1 MAYIVDRRLNGKHK
15 SAVNRQRFIRRF
27 RAHIRDAVNDAVSKR
42 SIQDMERGERIIIP
56 RRDLSEPQFHH
67 GDGGKRGMVH
77 PGNKSFNRGDRIPRP
92 EGGGAGDG
100 SGEGEASNQG
110 EGIDEFAFEI
120 DTQEF
125 LNFLFEDLALPNLVK
140 RHLEGSK
147 SFRIKHGGIVSQGN
161 PSKIHIVRSMRQ
173 ASMRRRALGSAKH
186 RQLRELKQEQAAL
199 LEQEQSPQ
207 RQARLA
213 ELEEL
218 IAKVERRL
226 NNIPFLDTVDLRYN
240 HHIKQPVPVSRAV
253 MFCIMD
259 VSGSMNQDMKE
270 LAKRFFLLLFLF
282 LQRNYEQTEV
292 VFIRHHTAAKEVDE
306 EEFFY
311 SRETGGTI
319 VSSALKLTAEIIQ
332 ERYPPD
338 EWNIY
343 AAQASDGDNWND
355 DSPACTRILREQLL
369 PHMQYFSYV
378 EIMPRKHQALWHEY
392 ERLQQAM
399 PDAFAMQQLDG
410 PGDIYP
416 AFRELFKR
424 RMEDTA

>member
-27 RAHIRDAVNDAVSKR
+27 RAHIREAVNDAVSKR
-42 SIQDMERGERIIIP
+42 SIQDMERGERITIP
-56 RRDLSEPQFHH
+56 RRDLSEPNFHH
-67 GDGGKRGMVH
+67 GEGGKRGMVH
-77 PGNKSFNRGDRIPRP
+77 PGNKTFNRGDRVPRP
-92 EGGGAGDG
+92 DGGEGGGSGGD
-100 SGEGEASNQG
+100 ASNQG
-110 EGIDEFAFEI
+110 EGDDDFAFEI

-140 RHLEGSK
+140 RHLEGTK
-147 SFRIKHGGIVSQGN
+147 TFRIKHGGIVSQGN
-161 PSKIHIVRSMRQ
+161 PAKIHIVRSMRQ
-173 ASMRRRALGSAKH
+173 ASMRRRALTSAKR
-186 RQLRELKQEQAAL
+186 RQLKELKEEQAAL
-199 LEQEQSPQ
+199 LEQEQSPP

-213 ELEEL
+213 ELEEM
-218 IAKVERRL
+218 IAKVERRI

-282 LQRNYEQTEV
+282 LQRNYEHTEV

-306 EEFFY
+306 QEFFY

-319 VSSALKLTAEIIQ
+319 VSSALKLTAEILH
-332 ERYPPD
+332 ERYPPE

-392 ERLQQAM
+392 EKLQQAM
-399 PDAFAMQQLDG
+399 PDAFAMQQLDS
-410 PGDIYP
+410 PADIYP

-424 RMEDTA
+424 RMEDTV

>member
-42 SIQDMERGERIIIP
+42 SIQDMERGERITIP
-56 RRDLSEPQFHH
+56 RRDLAEPQFHH
-67 GDGGKRGMVH
+67 GNGGKRGMVH
-77 PGNKSFNRGDRIPRP
+77 PGNKTFNRGDRIQRP
-92 EGGGAGDG
+92 DGGGGQG
-100 SGEGEASNQG
+100 SGDGEASNQG
-110 EGIDEFAFEI
+110 EGADDFAFEI
-120 DTQEF
+120 DKQEF
-125 LNFLFEDLALPNLVK
+125 LNFLFEDLELPNLVK
-140 RHLEGSK
+140 RHLEGAK
-147 SFRIKHGGIVSQGN
+147 TFRIKHGGIVSQGN
-161 PSKIHIVRSMRQ
+161 PAKIHIVRSMRQ
-173 ASMRRRALGSAKH
+173 ASMRRRALTSAKR
-186 RQLRELKQEQAAL
+186 RQLRELQAEHADL
-199 LEQEQSPQ
+199 LEQEQSPE

-213 ELEEL
+213 ELDER
-218 IAKVERRL
+218 IAKLERRIG
-226 NNIPFLDTVDLRYN
+226 NIPFLDTVDLRYN

-259 VSGSMNQDMKE
+259 VSGSMNQDMKD

-282 LQRNYEQTEV
+282 LERNYEHIDV

-319 VSSALKLTAEIIQ
+319 VSSALKLTADIIQ
-332 ERYPPD
+332 ERYPAD

-355 DSPACTRILREQLL
+355 DSPACTKILREQLL

-378 EIMPRKHQALWHEY
+378 EVMPRKHQALWLEY

-399 PDAFAMQQLDG
+399 PDAFAMQQLDS
-410 PGDIYP
+410 PADIYP

-424 RMEDTA
+424 RMEDNA